1 LNLTDI
7 TKDSTT
13 SIIDVRSQMEF
24 SEGNAKNS
32 INIPLN
38 EIPNKLKELKLMQP
52 LVLCCAA
59 GVRSEQAV
67 RYLQING
74 LKEVFNGG
82 SWINVQKMLDC

>member
-1 LNLTDI
+1 MNLTDI
-7 TKDSTT
+7 TKDSIT

-24 SEGNAKNS
+24 SKGNAKNS

-38 EIPNKLKELKLMQP
+38 EIPKKLKELKLMQP

>member
-1 LNLTDI
+1 MNLTDI

-24 SEGNAKNS
+24 SKGNAKNS

-38 EIPNKLKELKLMQP
+38 EIPKKLKELKLMQP